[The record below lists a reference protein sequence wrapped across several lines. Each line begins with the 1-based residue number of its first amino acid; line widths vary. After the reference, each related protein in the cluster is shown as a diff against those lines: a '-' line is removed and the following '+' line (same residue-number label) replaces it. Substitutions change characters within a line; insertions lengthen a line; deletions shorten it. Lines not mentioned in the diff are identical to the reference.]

1 MSMSED
7 NFNSV
12 ESLEGAVDD
21 TDLDQFS
28 SDFFGEKKEEA
39 APAKDAADEDK
50 ETDALKNDDT
60 HVEDDTLAD
69 EDAEDKDP
77 DEPEP
82 KTKSRSEKRIE
93 ELNTK
98 YRQEQREKQ
107 ELLTRLEA
115 LEKAQKNP
123 ELKSAPVTETDGAP
137 KSDAVD
143 EDGAEK
149 YPLGDFDP
157 AYIRD
162 LTRFAIAQEREAAK
176 AEAAQEAE
184 QNKVSEAQNALVSDW
199 NTRLPAAQEKYTDF
213 TEKGQELIDSFEGID
228 PEYGSYL
235 TETLMSME
243 FGPDVLYHLATHP
256 NDAKDIVNSGARL
269 ATIKL
274 GRLEGKFAAGKEVE
288 PRRVSNAP
296 TPPPINKGSAPARV
310 TVADDTDDLTAF
322 EKKFFKR

>member
-1 MSMSED
+1 MSMSETE
-7 NFNSV
+7 FQIV
-12 ESLEGAVDD
+12 ETLEGATDD

-39 APAKDAADEDK
+39 APAKAAADEDK
-50 ETDALKNDDT
+50 DDDAPKDDT
-60 HVEDDTLAD
+60 HAEDDTLAD
-69 EDAEDKDP
+69 EDDKDGKQ

-82 KTKSRSEKRIE
+82 KPKSRSEKRIE
-93 ELNTK
+93 ELNAK

-123 ELKSAPVTETDGAP
+123 EPKSAPVKEAGGPEPDDV
-137 KSDAVD
+137 K
-143 EDGAEK
+143 EDGTEK
-149 YPLGDFDP
+149 YPLGEFDP
-157 AYIRD
+157 GYIRD
-162 LTRFAIAQEREAAK
+162 LTRYTIAQEREASK
-176 AEAAQEAE
+176 AELQREAE
-184 QNKVSEAQNALVSDW
+184 QNKVSEAQNALVAEW
-199 NTRLPAAQEKYTDF
+199 NTRLPAAQEKYEDF
-213 TEKGQELIDSFEGID
+213 NEKGQELIESFDGID
-228 PEYGSYL
+228 PAYGSYL

-256 NDAKDIVNSGARL
+256 DEAAEIVNSGARL

-274 GRLEGKFAAGKEVE
+274 GRLESKFAGGKEVE
-288 PRRVSNAP
+288 QRRVSNAP

-310 TVADDTDDLTAF
+310 TVADDTDDLAAF